1 MSPASRYSR
10 ILPALFLLM
19 GCSSLT
25 VKEPVCE
32 PPPIPASLLQACP
45 LPEPI
50 KDGRL
55 ETLYLQAIADTGP
68 WGECLRRQQSLVELV
83 KYRDQVCVQFRNQN
97 PPANN
102 WWQW

>member
-10 ILPALFLLM
+10 ILCALFLLM

-45 LPEPI
+45 LPEPL
-50 KDGRL
+50 KDGKL
-55 ETLYLQAIADTGP
+55 ETLYLQMLADTGP

-83 KYRDQVCVQFRNQN
+83 KYRDQVCAQFRNQN
-97 PPANN
+97 LSAKE

>member
-1 MSPASRYSR
+1 MSPTSRCSAML
-10 ILPALFLLM
+10 IACCLL
-19 GCSSLT
+19 SSCQTST
-25 VKEPVCE
+25 VREPVCE

-55 ETLYLQAIADTGP
+55 ETLYLQALADTGP

-97 PPANN
+97 LSAKE

>member
-10 ILPALFLLM
+10 ILLVLFLLM
-19 GCSSLT
+19 GCSQLT
-25 VKEPVCE
+25 VREPVCE

-83 KYRDQVCVQFRNQN
+83 KYRDQVCARFRNQN
-97 PPANN
+97 PSPKE